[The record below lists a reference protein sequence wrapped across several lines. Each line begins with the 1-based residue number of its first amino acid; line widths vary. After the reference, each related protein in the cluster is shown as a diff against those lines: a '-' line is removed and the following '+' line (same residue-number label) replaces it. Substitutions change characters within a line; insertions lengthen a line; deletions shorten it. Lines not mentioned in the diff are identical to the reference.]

1 MRKRITKDCNL
12 AETTAA
18 SKARS
23 FFMSLGSD
31 GCLPEISGSS
41 YLWEL
46 HTISSQLIERAA

>member
-46 HTISSQLIERAA
+46 HTISP